1 MGGSRKGDMVS
12 SKDFQDAKKFCASFR
27 KYSKAML
34 DHLCAQAAETGRY
47 LTPDNAI
54 QQLYLLTKVAI
65 LRDLPPLSLAMFQRS
80 IMRDQDVIDLE
91 AVLGTK
97 LYRDTYHDAVDAYF
111 RHRPGLEIKK
121 GKPGRKP
128 NLELLERVLK
138 LHPSK
143 SYREIAKEELQAEPE
158 GEAKDLL
165 IEKERER
172 IRAAARR
179 ARRRQSKR

>member
-1 MGGSRKGDMVS
+1 
-12 SKDFQDAKKFCASFR
+12 
-27 KYSKAML
+27 
-34 DHLCAQAAETGRY
+34 
-47 LTPDNAI
+47 
-54 QQLYLLTKVAI
+54 
-65 LRDLPPLSLAMFQRS
+65 
-80 IMRDQDVIDLE
+80 
-91 AVLGTK
+91 
-97 LYRDTYHDAVDAYF
+97 
-111 RHRPGLEIKK
+111 
-121 GKPGRKP
+121 
-128 NLELLERVLK
+128 LELLERVLK

>member
-1 MGGSRKGDMVS
+1 MVS

-27 KYSKAML
+27 KFSKAML

-65 LRDLPPLSLAMFQRS
+65 LGDLPPQPLDL
-80 IMRDQDVIDLE
+80 RDQDAIDLE

-97 LYRDTYHDAVDAYF
+97 LYRDTYYDAVDAYF

-121 GKPGRKP
+121 GKPGRKL
-128 NLELLERVLK
+128 NVEL
-138 LHPSK
+138 
-143 SYREIAKEELQAEPE
+143 A
-158 GEAKDLL
+158 
-165 IEKERER
+165 ER
-172 IRAAARR
+172 IWALSDAGNTSRKIQAALKKDGINLTEEGIEYYRKT
-179 ARRRQSKR
+179 RRRPRKQ

>member
-1 MGGSRKGDMVS
+1 MVS

-65 LRDLPPLSLAMFQRS
+65 LGDLPLSLAMFQRS
-80 IMRDQDVIDLE
+80 IMRDEDVIDLE

-111 RHRPGLEIKK
+111 RHSPGLEIKK
-121 GKPGRKP
+121 GNPGRKP
-128 NLELLERVLK
+128 NLELLGRILK

-158 GEAKDLL
+158 GEVKDLL
-165 IEKERER
+165 IEKGRER

-179 ARRRQSKR
+179 ARRRQSKT